1 MLGLETELREALGN
15 ATVAAIG
22 KPTAN
27 ELAKLKICVDVMPE
41 KFTFE
46 AMLASLKE
54 RTGLE

>member
-1 MLGLETELREALGN
+1 LGN

-27 ELAKLKICVDVMPE
+27 ELARLKIRVDVMPE

-46 AMLASLKE
+46 AMLKALNE
-54 RTGLE
+54 RTRLE

>member
-1 MLGLETELREALGN
+1 LEAELREALGN

-22 KPTAN
+22 KPTAD
-27 ELAKLKICVDVMPE
+27 ELARLKIRMDVMPE